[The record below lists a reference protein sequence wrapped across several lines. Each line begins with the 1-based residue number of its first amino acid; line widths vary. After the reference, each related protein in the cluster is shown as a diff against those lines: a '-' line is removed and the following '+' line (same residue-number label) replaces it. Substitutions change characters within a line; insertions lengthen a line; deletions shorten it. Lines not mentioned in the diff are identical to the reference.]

1 MKHELSKI
9 TGFYYYFH
17 TIQSSKLFRSE
28 KQNFILTTLSNSILE
43 SLLVDKNT
51 SEISMSTQ
59 LQVKDKNTLNWMA
72 KCSVA
77 KTFSLHSNKLEMV
90 SNNTQSASQL
100 GGEKT
105 PFIIVPLTAMTETF
119 NTHMHLWIRART
131 LGTVHANTNW

>member
-1 MKHELSKI
+1 MKAEDIGTVSYQKKTLFIIIIFKPFKSL
-9 TGFYYYFH
+9 
-17 TIQSSKLFRSE
+17 KLIKSE
-28 KQNFILTTLSNSILE
+28 NQNFILTTLLNSTLE
-43 SLLVDKNT
+43 SLLVDQKI

-100 GGEKT
+100 GGREN
-105 PFIIVPLTAMTETF
+105 PIYYCPPLQQ
-119 NTHMHLWIRART
+119 
-131 LGTVHANTNW
+131 